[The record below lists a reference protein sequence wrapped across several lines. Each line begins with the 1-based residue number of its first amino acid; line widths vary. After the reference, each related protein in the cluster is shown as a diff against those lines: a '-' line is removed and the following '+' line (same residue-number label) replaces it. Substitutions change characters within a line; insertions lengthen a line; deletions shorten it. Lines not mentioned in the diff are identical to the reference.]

1 MINLSKNCNIL
12 QLQFLFS
19 ECQPEYA
26 KLYAYF
32 GTYAAFRNFQK
43 CIYVT
48 QVEADFHLILYYFKN
63 PLGV

>member
-1 MINLSKNCNIL
+1 M